1 MIWRWNKSAT
11 FNFVMACR
19 LIFMMWETFPV
30 IEHPWQ
36 NSDLLVSAHELYQ
49 SPAKWISFQIKSR
62 FRMLIALLHQMTG
75 TKMEEDSNISCQ

>member
-1 MIWRWNKSAT
+1 
-11 FNFVMACR
+11 MACR
-19 LIFMMWETFPV
+19 LIFMMWETLPV